1 MTISNNPIIE
11 VMSRFVAFAAGEADL
26 ILTYFTEKK
35 YKRNDILLHSGQLAQ
50 DVFFVE
56 TGALH
61 QFYTDD
67 NGIDRTCNFIFEN
80 EFITDLESFSKKQPA
95 TCFIQALEPSTCRVI
110 KCAALME
117 LMEASPATR
126 EFFRIIVEQV
136 ASDSIRRTRI
146 LQSSSP
152 EKAFM
157 ELLAQRPDIFQ
168 RVPQR
173 LVAQYLGIAPESLS
187 RIKKRMMVHAK
198 S

>member
-1 MTISNNPIIE
+1 MVIDNNPIIQ
-11 VMSRFVAFAAGEADL
+11 VMNRYVPLVPGEADL
-26 ILTYFTEKK
+26 ILSYFTEKK

-67 NGIDRTCNFIFEN
+67 KGIDRTCNFIFEG
-80 EFITDLESFSKKQPA
+80 EFITDLESFSKKQSA
-95 TCFIQALEPSTCRVI
+95 TCFIQALEPATCRVI
-110 KCAALME
+110 KCAELME
-117 LMEASPATR
+117 LMDASPATR

-136 ASDSIRRTRI
+136 ASESIRRTRS